1 MRSPHLPSLL
11 RVCRSLCLSCLHRAC
26 PRPLSGESGGAVWA
40 ELMLWAAGA
49 ALGGF
54 VQARRGAY
62 GCARAAQTSWECCAL
77 GVRLG
82 VSPRDCVV
90 LGSLEARSGWEAYAC
105 DRMWACWARAGRAAR
120 FRGRVPRVSARKGR
134 DGSRHHCCATFG
146 RVNNNI
152 RGCARSELG
161 STYELEH
168 DCGLCEHLSTHTR

>member
-26 PRPLSGESGGAVWA
+26 PRPLSGVWRRH
-40 ELMLWAAGA
+40 
-49 ALGGF
+49 LGGIDA
-54 VQARRGAY
+54 VGCR
-62 GCARAAQTSWECCAL
+62 GCARW
-77 GVRLG
+77 VRAGSAGCLRLRASRADVVG
-82 VSPRDCVV
+82 MLRFGCPPRRVSPRSCVV

-146 RVNNNI
+146 RVDI
-152 RGCARSELG
+152 RRCARSELG